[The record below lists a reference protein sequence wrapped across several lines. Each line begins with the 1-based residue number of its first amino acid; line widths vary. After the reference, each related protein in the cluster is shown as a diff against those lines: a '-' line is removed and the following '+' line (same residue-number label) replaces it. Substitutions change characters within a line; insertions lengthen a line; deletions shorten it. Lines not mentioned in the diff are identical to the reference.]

1 MTGGRTGKLQE
12 YTCVWGWGMIES
24 DEGQQQVAVE
34 AVRIV
39 RVWGGALEWQAARAA
54 ALMSGGSDGRRWQ

>member
-1 MTGGRTGKLQE
+1 
-12 YTCVWGWGMIES
+12 MIES